1 MIILGINAYHG
12 DAAASILV
20 DGNLISAVE
29 EERFNRLKHSAGF
42 PRESIISCLDE
53 AGIKPRDVDHIVVSR
68 DPTALLASKVGYIIR
83 KRPSFKRFLEARL
96 KKMAH
101 VYDVEG
107 ELEKMF
113 GKGAI
118 RAKMHRVEHHKAHV
132 ASSFF
137 ASNFD
142 KAAIFSVDG
151 FGDFVS
157 TMAAVGEGKKIKI
170 LNRVVFPH
178 SLGILYNAV
187 TQYLGFPHYGDE
199 GKVMGLAPYGEPV
212 YIEKFRQMVNLGRGL
227 NFTLDTDYFGH
238 EDEALEDVWE
248 NGQPVVRR
256 IFSKKMEAALGPA
269 REPGSPLEKR
279 HQDVAMSLQAMLEE
293 TTIELLRRL
302 RKKTGL
308 GDLCLC
314 GGVAFNSVMNG
325 LIRREEIFDRIYIP
339 PAAGDAGTSLGG
351 ALWIWHQALKR
362 PRSFVMEHAY
372 TGTQY
377 SQDYIEKLLKER
389 GERYRVLEE
398 EALIK
403 EVALKIIEGKVVGWF
418 QGRMEFGP
426 RALGNRSILVD
437 PRREE
442 MKDVLNARIKHRESF
457 RPFAPSVLAE
467 RAGEWFEVGDPNP
480 FMLMVQPVLPDKR
493 QKVPAITHV
502 DGSGRLQTVHRDTN
516 RLFWELIRE
525 FEKRTGVPM
534 LLNTSFNENEPIVM
548 RPEEALDCFRRT
560 RMDMLVMG
568 RAVLEREAQV

>member
-20 DGNLISAVE
+20 DGKLIAAVE

-42 PRESIISCLDE
+42 PREAIIACLHE
-53 AGIKPRDVDHIVVSR
+53 AGIGPGDIDHIVVSR
-68 DPTALLASKVGYIIR
+68 DPTAQLASKVGYIIR
-83 KRPSFKRFLEARL
+83 KRPSFKKFLEARL

-101 VYDVEG
+101 VYDVDG
-107 ELEKMF
+107 ELEKLF
-113 GKGAI
+113 HKGAI

-137 ASNFD
+137 SSSFD
-142 KAAIFSVDG
+142 RAAILSVDG

-157 TMAAVGEGKKIKI
+157 TMAAVGEGKNIKI

-212 YIEKFRQMVNLGRGL
+212 YMDIFRDMVKLGRGL
-227 NFTLDTDYFGH
+227 NFTLNTDYFGH
-238 EDEALEDVWE
+238 EAEALEDVWE
-248 NGQPVVRR
+248 EGAPVVKR
-256 IFSKKMEAALGPA
+256 IFSRKMENALGPA
-269 REPGSPLEKR
+269 REPGTPIEKR
-279 HQDVAMSLQAMLEE
+279 HQDVAMSLQVLLEDS
-293 TTIELLRRL
+293 TIELLRRL

-308 GDLCLC
+308 SDLCLC

-325 LIRREEIFDRIYIP
+325 RIRRERIFDRIYIP

-351 ALWIWHQALKR
+351 ALWVLHQTLKQ

-377 SQDYIEKLLKER
+377 SQEYIEKLLQAR
-389 GERYRVLEE
+389 GEQFRVLDEE
-398 EALIK
+398 SL
-403 EVALKIIEGKVVGWF
+403 VARIASKIIGGAVVGWF

-437 PRREE
+437 PRRAE
-442 MKDVLNARIKHRESF
+442 MKDVLNSRIKHREPF

-467 RAGEWFEVGDPNP
+467 RAGEWFEVGDANP
-480 FMLMVQPVLPDKR
+480 FMLMVHPVLPGQR
-493 QKVPAITHV
+493 RKVPAITHV

-516 RLFWELIRE
+516 RIFWELIHE
-525 FEKRTGVPM
+525 FEKHTGVPM
-534 LLNTSFNENEPIVM
+534 LLNTSFNENEPIVTS
-548 RPEEALDCFRRT
+548 PEDALNCFNRT
-560 RMDMLVMG
+560 RMDLLVLG
-568 RAVLEREAQV
+568 RAVLERQA